1 MLLEKLVLGDVG
13 TFRGEQIFDLRP
25 KTRAG
30 KNRPV
35 VLFGGLN
42 GAGKTTILNGIRH
55 VLYGRQALDV
65 SVTQKGYDEALRGL
79 IHNPPGQ
86 LIKPDR
92 AYVELYF
99 TYARLGRKMRY
110 KVCRS
115 WVDRGTSVDETLTL
129 TQNDDQAPL
138 LTGDGAQAFLS
149 QLIPAGVSQ
158 FFFFDG
164 EKIAALARDDSD
176 DVLADAIRRLLGL
189 DMADRLR
196 SDLAVFLRARKA
208 GGAVGDA
215 RKELEQTYADIEAAK
230 AAITNEEAQLQG
242 PLAAEL
248 TTAKQLLERRKSV
261 LTDQGGAWAA
271 NRKGL
276 EERLDEL
283 STNRGELE
291 EKIREDLTGISVF
304 ALAPRLSTKLIEQ
317 AQRERNQDEQQ
328 AALNAVTKQASLLK
342 ALLAQALAK
351 KHDVRDIAD
360 ACVDQW
366 LGDIGK
372 GVEKKVKPLHRF
384 TGSDFDR
391 VDESLRKQLP
401 IALSTLRPMAQQLRS
416 AIAESVKLQDELAHA
431 PSEESIE
438 EAFSEYQNATRMVA
452 ELELRNRAHVEGL
465 RFRIFGLINMI
476 RKAKKLEEATQS
488 SGIDANAELL
498 ANRVQDMI
506 ADYKLAAAEAKCKTL
521 EKHFVQAFRR
531 LARKE
536 DVVDRAII
544 DPATFSVTLVDRH
557 GRETPKKRLS
567 AGEKQIFAIA
577 MLEALAKT
585 SGRNLPIIIDT
596 PLGRLDS
603 KHRTKLVESYFPY
616 ASHQVLVLST
626 DTEVDQAFY
635 EGMRPCISHA
645 FHLQFDESAGFT
657 SVSQGYF
664 WNHLELAHAA

>member
-1 MLLEKLVLGDVG
+1 MLLETLVLGDVG
-13 TFRGEQIFDLRP
+13 TFRGEQTLDLRP
-25 KTRAG
+25 KSRAG

-42 GAGKTTILNGIRH
+42 GAGKTTILNSIRH
-55 VLYGRQALDV
+55 ALYGRQALDV
-65 SVTQKGYDEALRGL
+65 SVTQKGYDEALRGM

-86 LIKPDR
+86 LIKPDQ
-92 AYVELYF
+92 AYIELHF
-99 TYARLGRKMRY
+99 TYARLGKKMRY

-129 TQNDDQAPL
+129 TQNDEPTPL

-176 DVLADAIRRLLGL
+176 DVLSDAIKRLLGL

-208 GGAVGDA
+208 RGATGEV
-215 RKELEQTYADIEAAK
+215 RKELEQTYAEIETAK
-230 AAITNEEAQLQG
+230 AAISKEEAELQG
-242 PLAAEL
+242 PLAAEI
-248 TTAKQLLERRKSV
+248 TAAKQGLERRKSV
-261 LTDQGGAWAA
+261 LMAQGGAWAA
-271 NRKGL
+271 NRKSL
-276 EERLDEL
+276 EQRLDEL
-283 STNRGELE
+283 SAQRVDLE
-291 EKIREDLTGISVF
+291 ERVREDLSGISVF
-304 ALAPRLSTKLIEQ
+304 ALVPRLSAKLLDQ
-317 AQRERNQDEQQ
+317 AQAERQQDEEQVAARAVSAQ
-328 AALNAVTKQASLLK
+328 ANQLK
-342 ALLAQALAK
+342 ALLYKALAK
-351 KHDVRDIAD
+351 QADVRKLAD

-366 LGDIGK
+366 LNEIGK
-372 GVEKKVKPLHRF
+372 RRGKKVKSLHRLA
-384 TGSDFDR
+384 GSDFARLD
-391 VDESLRKQLP
+391 DSLRKQLP
-401 IALSTLRPMAQQLRS
+401 IALGTLRPIGQQLS
-416 AIAESVKLQDELAHA
+416 ATITESVKLQDELAHA

-438 EAFSEYQNATRMVA
+438 EAFTDYQLATRLVA
-452 ELELRNRAHVEGL
+452 ELEVRNRMHVEGL
-465 RFRIFGLINMI
+465 RLRISALINLI
-476 RKAKKLEEATQS
+476 RKAKKLEELS
-488 SGIDANAELL
+488 ERSGADANAERL
-498 ANRVQDMI
+498 AGRVQDMI

-521 EKHFVQAFRR
+521 ERHFVAAFRR

-536 DVVDRAII
+536 DIVDRAVI
-544 DPATFSVTLVDRH
+544 DPANFTVTLVDRH
-557 GRETPKKRLS
+557 GRDIPKKRLS

-603 KHRTKLVESYFPY
+603 KHRAKLVDSYFPF

-635 EGMRPCISHA
+635 DGMRPHISHA
-645 FHLQFDESAGFT
+645 FHLQFDEREGFT
-657 SVSQGYF
+657 SVTQGYF
-664 WNHLELAHAA
+664 WNHLELIRAA